1 MKIKPSLAPPDQ
13 YVEMGLWRQVMQV
26 NQQIC
31 QEMEQLDKKLEENDC
46 QENSEVHAYDYFCFL
61 SFFFFVI
68 LHCVYTVACILHQF
82 GLFASG
88 LFNAFFSNL
97 VLF

>member
-46 QENSEVHAYDYFCFL
+46 QENSEVHAYDCFCFL
-61 SFFFFVI
+61 SFFFFLVI
-68 LHCVYTVACILHQF
+68 LHCVYTVACILHRKNQ
-82 GLFASG
+82 GV
-88 LFNAFFSNL
+88 N
-97 VLF
+97 

>member
-46 QENSEVHAYDYFCFL
+46 QDNSEVHAYDCFCFL
-61 SFFFFVI
+61 SCFFLVFFLVI
-68 LHCVYTVACILHQF
+68 LNCVYTVACILHRKNQ
-82 GLFASG
+82 GV
-88 LFNAFFSNL
+88 N
-97 VLF
+97 

>member
-31 QEMEQLDKKLEENDC
+31 QEIEQLDKKLEENDC

-61 SFFFFVI
+61 SCFFLVI
-68 LHCVYTVACILHQF
+68 LHCVYTVACILHRKNQ
-82 GLFASG
+82 GV
-88 LFNAFFSNL
+88 N
-97 VLF
+97 

>member
-46 QENSEVHAYDYFCFL
+46 QDNSEVQTYDCFCFL
-61 SFFFFVI
+61 SCFFSCF
-68 LHCVYTVACILHQF
+68 
-82 GLFASG
+82 
-88 LFNAFFSNL
+88 FFSNTTL
-97 VLF
+97 CIHCCMHFTQKKSRSKLK